1 MREEFFTETKYVFTK
16 EEVEEEIANMKEGGL
31 KEKYNKLCEKY
42 LEVASENEQII
53 FKMKGSN
60 NYGAINTLSYHDSMM
75 NFTIY
80 VTSNYNI
87 ILGTNLL
94 GGPMI
99 LYREKH
105 ELIDSFN
112 VDESVS
118 LIKLRYKDN
127 REFSITIT
135 EELLG
140 SENSIEALREIYS
153 KYCIVKSKD
162 NIEFLTFK
170 VIVVLTL
177 VFSVLTRNIFMGVIL
192 GSMIGGIGTFFVTGI
207 ISSRRGSKNKK

>member
-16 EEVEEEIANMKEGGL
+16 EEVEEEIANIKEGGL

-42 LEVASENEQII
+42 LTAASENEQVI

-75 NFTIY
+75 NFIIY

-99 LYREKH
+99 LYKQKH

-118 LIKLRYKDN
+118 LINLRYKDN

-140 SENSIEALREIYS
+140 SENSIETLKGIYS
-153 KYCIVKSKD
+153 QYCKVKSKD
-162 NIEFLTFK
+162 NIEYLTFK

-177 VFSVLTRNIFMGVIL
+177 IFSVLTRNIFLGVML
-192 GSMIGGIGTFFVTGI
+192 GSMIGGLGTFFVTGI
-207 ISSRRGSKNKK
+207 ISSRSGSKNK